1 MTASRQSC
9 TLRAAL
15 PSAQVFVA
23 LFAGLLFLNTPAHSE
38 VSVCSETAVCQ
49 WGTMKGEPPRPDSP
63 YMHILITGTITS
75 KDVDAVQRATSKLS
89 ATAKARIVILS
100 SLGGEVEAAMAIGQI
115 VRNKLF
121 WTTVDSGSKCAS
133 SCVLILAAGVGRSAD
148 EGSVVAIH
156 RPTFP
161 PKYFAGL
168 SADDARSKYVQMTQK
183 VRSYLSEMG
192 MSDRLFEQ
200 MMSVGSYDVKALSI
214 QEMIDLGLSGFD
226 PAYEERQHA
235 EDTVQFGPDYMKRV
249 DEYGKRMRS
258 YAERCMALGKTQWTC
273 MFEYKKIE
281 PWPSS
286 SKPAETPDF
295 SSFGVPASGAK
306 PAGQ

>member
-23 LFAGLLFLNTPAHSE
+23 LFTGLIFLNTPAHSE
-38 VSVCSETAVCQ
+38 VSVCSEAAVCQ
-49 WGTMKGEPPRPDSP
+49 WGTMKGEPPRPDMP
-63 YMHILITGTITS
+63 YMHILITGTISS
-75 KDVDAVQRATSKLS
+75 KDVDVVQRATNKLN
-89 ATAKARIVILS
+89 ATVKPRFVFLS
-100 SLGGEVEAAMAIGQI
+100 SLGGSVEAAMAIGQI

-121 WTTVDSGSKCAS
+121 WTQVDSGSNCVSA
-133 SCVLILAAGVGRSAD
+133 CVLILAAGVGRTTD
-148 EGSVVAIH
+148 GVVAIH
-156 RPTFP
+156 RPTFEA
-161 PKYFAGL
+161 KYFAGL
-168 SADDARSKYVQMTQK
+168 STDDARSKYVQMTQK

-226 PAYEERQHA
+226 PAYEERQRA
-235 EDTVQFGPDYMKRV
+235 EEIVQFGADYVKRL
-249 DEYGKRMRS
+249 DEYGKRMRR
-258 YAERCMALGKTQWTC
+258 YAEPCMASGKTQWAC
-273 MFEYKKIE
+273 MREYQKIE
-281 PWPSS
+281 AWPSS